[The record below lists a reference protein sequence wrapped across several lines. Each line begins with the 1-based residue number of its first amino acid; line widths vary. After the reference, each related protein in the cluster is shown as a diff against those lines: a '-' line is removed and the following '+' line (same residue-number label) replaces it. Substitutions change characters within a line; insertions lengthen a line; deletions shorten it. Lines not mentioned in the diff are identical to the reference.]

1 MAEPTAACR
10 SRCGANGAVVP
21 ATTLPAQRG
30 SKLSCALARAGGGGT
45 RRRGG
50 RHAGAGGMPTRQDRP
65 DGCVFWS
72 RSSTSKTLTCVLCVL
87 LCVLRLRRE
96 QA

>member
-1 MAEPTAACR
+1 MRIGE
-10 SRCGANGAVVP
+10 SRGRWY
-21 ATTLPAQRG
+21 AQ
-30 SKLSCALARAGGGGT
+30 A
-45 RRRGG
+45 RGG